1 MSDAIWTRDEPDSP
15 CVQTCVMH
23 TASGLCIGCLRTLDE
38 IATWS
43 SLTRSERL
51 SIMAGLDARKSKIEP
66 KRRGERKGR
75 LR

>member
-1 MSDAIWTRDEPDSP
+1 MNDAVWNRDEPDSP

-23 TASGLCIGCLRTLDE
+23 EASGLCMGCFRTLDE

-51 SIMAGLDARKSKIEP
+51 AIMAGLGARAPQVKG
-66 KRRGERKGR
+66 KRRKR
-75 LR
+75 